1 MMHVDKDKCEGNGTI
16 TSSFVKKKKIFFNLI
31 VKWIIY
37 SHPFVF
43 SSSFSFLFHFDCKR
57 DHLFPSFSRFL
68 IFFPS
73 FSNLFAKGI
82 IVDLVFYSMRSQ
94 SMTWLAFNLFGE
106 NLIFRKR
113 FGVANYF
120 CFIFLLREKPNKK
133 ENPKC
138 DSWRKKTGLW
148 KTKSRSEG
156 QVTCWEGTVVSRS
169 TPLSP
174 YTYGLY

>member
-1 MMHVDKDKCEGNGTI
+1 MFGGWRKGKFNLFTYKLYSFTKKRKKNGWMYREMRWMCLMMHVDKDKCEGNGTI
-16 TSSFVKKKKIFFNLI
+16 TSSFFKKKYIFFNLI
-31 VKWIIY
+31 VKWTIY
-37 SHPFVF
+37 SHPFMF

-106 NLIFRKR
+106 NLIFRKK
-113 FGVANYF
+113 
-120 CFIFLLREKPNKK
+120 I
-133 ENPKC
+133 
-138 DSWRKKTGLW
+138 
-148 KTKSRSEG
+148 
-156 QVTCWEGTVVSRS
+156 
-169 TPLSP
+169 
-174 YTYGLY
+174 